1 MLYHLLYRFH
11 ESFGAFNLLKYITF
25 RTLMALFT
33 ALAIYLIFGNAWIR
47 FLQRKQMEQA
57 IRTDGPQTHL
67 GKKGT
72 PTMGGVLVMFG
83 VVVSVLLWG
92 SLTNAYVWLGL
103 FVFVSMGLIGWV
115 DDYRKVILK
124 NPRGFPGKYK
134 IILEV
139 IICLAVALYM
149 YGWLGLDTRLHVPF
163 FKDIQPDLSFW
174 YLILSI
180 LVIVGTANAVNITD
194 GLDGLVT
201 VPSISAFMTYGLLV
215 YVAGNSIMAGYLQVP
230 YVRDVPEVAII
241 CGAVVGA
248 CLGFLWF
255 NTYPAQIFMGDV
267 GALALGGLLGWVA
280 MVTKQETLLILVG
293 GIFVLET
300 LSVITQ
306 VVSFKLTGK
315 RIFRMAP
322 LHHHF
327 ELKGWKEPKIIVRF
341 WIVSFILALLSLAT
355 LKVR

>member
-1 MLYHLLYRFH
+1 MLYLLLYPLRD
-11 ESFGAFNLLKYITF
+11 SFGLFNVLKYITF
-25 RTLMALFT
+25 RTFMGLFT
-33 ALAIYLIFGNAWIR
+33 ALAIYLLLGNRWIR
-47 FLQRKQMEQA
+47 FLQAKQMEQS
-57 IRTDGPQTHL
+57 IRHDGPQTHL
-67 GKKGT
+67 AKKGT

-92 SLTNAYVWLGL
+92 SLTNPYVWMGL
-103 FVFVSMGLIGWV
+103 FVFVCMGLIGWV

-124 NPRGFPGKYK
+124 NPKGFSGRYK

-149 YGWLGLDTRLHVPF
+149 YGWLRLDTRLYFPF
-163 FKDIQPDLSFW
+163 FKDFQPDLSAW

-201 VPSISAFMTYGLLV
+201 VPSISSFMTYGIIV
-215 YVAGNSIMAGYLQVP
+215 YVAGNAIIANYLQIP
-230 YVRDVPEVAII
+230 YVRDVGEVAIL

-280 MVTKQETLLILVG
+280 MVTKQELLLILIG

-306 VVSFKLTGK
+306 VASFKLTGK

-341 WIVSFILALLSLAT
+341 WIISFILALLSLAT